1 MARVHFWIDVTAD
14 SITLGRADA
23 AGTLRVDGRRLP
35 RGEIARGP
43 CLLEG
48 GGLELDLGWDV

>member
-1 MARVHFWIDVTAD
+1 MARVHFFVDVTGDAL
-14 SITLGRADA
+14 TVGRQDA

-35 RGEIARGP
+35 RGQTARGP

-48 GGLELDLGWDV
+48 GGLELELGWDG